1 MGRRCKAAEKAKV
14 LYTEKENCLLHDQDG
29 VTKGS
34 NRFLPCRA
42 ARGTHKS
49 PVEPEGDGQTGP
61 HSFGIL
67 AIKFLPTPGCAARA
81 CTQLPCPSSVPQGA
95 RRGSPQVTATAHP
108 RGPGPHKK
116 TTSRGSPAS
125 RGLLFP
131 AALIPPSQQHLEAAS
146 CPDPPLPG
154 MLHGAD
160 SLVVSAPDAPPME
173 SEAATRAHAGGG
185 QPGPPET
192 QADAASFQSM
202 LHCQPQAALGG
213 CGRGENT

>member
-1 MGRRCKAAEKAKV
+1 M
-14 LYTEKENCLLHDQDG
+14 
-29 VTKGS
+29 TKGS

-67 AIKFLPTPGCAARA
+67 AINLLPTPGCAARA
-81 CTQLPCPSSVPQGA
+81 CTQLPRPSSVPQGA

-125 RGLLFP
+125 QGLLFP

-146 CPDPPLPG
+146 CPDPPSPGCCMELTHWLLALPTRRRWKAKRRRERTRG
-154 MLHGAD
+154 ED
-160 SLVVSAPDAPPME
+160 S
-173 SEAATRAHAGGG
+173 
-185 QPGPPET
+185 PGPPKPRQTLPVSNQCSIVSRRRLWVGVGGVKIPKYATIRKKEKGSRG
-192 QADAASFQSM
+192 D
-202 LHCQPQAALGG
+202 CRALQRCDG
-213 CGRGENT
+213 